1 MERPLTIGQ
10 LAHATGVATKTIRY
24 YEQVG
29 LLPAPRRSAAGYR
42 QYARRDVHRL
52 LFMRRARALGLSLR
66 SLKML
71 TAELDRGPGLTMRP
85 RLQHLVTEHLHA
97 VRQQIADCQL
107 LEQQLEQVLQRL
119 QTMPPT
125 ELAEDCR
132 CLESQAMPTAQWT
145 PQPPSTHTLEG
156 VDMSAHH
163 TMESLTRLVTTND
176 GHSDCGCGC
185 GCGCG
190 CNGELSLIQ
199 LLLPQSVVVAVGEE
213 ALRSKTKRDTL

>member
-1 MERPLTIGQ
+1 MEGPLSIGQ
-10 LAHATGVATKTIRY
+10 LARATGVAPKTIRY

-29 LLPAPRRSAAGYR
+29 LLPAPRRSATGYR

-66 SLKML
+66 SLKTL
-71 TAELDRGPGLTMRP
+71 TAELDRAPGLSMRP
-85 RLQHLVTEHLHA
+85 RLQRLVTEHLHA

-125 ELAEDCR
+125 APAEDCR
-132 CLESQAMPTAQWT
+132 CPESQAMPTAQWT
-145 PQPPSTHTLEG
+145 PQPPPTHTSG
-156 VDMSAHH
+156 GIDMHAHQ
-163 TMESLTRLVTTND
+163 TMESLTRLVTTSD
-176 GHSDCGCGC
+176 AHSACGCGC

-190 CNGELSLIQ
+190 CSGELSLIQ
-199 LLLPQSVVVAVGEE
+199 LLLPQPAAAAAGEE
-213 ALRSKTKRDTL
+213 ALSSKTTGDTL

>member
-10 LAHATGVATKTIRY
+10 LAHATGVAAKTIRY
-24 YEQVG
+24 YEQAG

-66 SLKML
+66 SLKTL
-71 TAELDRGPGLTMRP
+71 TAELDRGPGLSMRP

-107 LEQQLEQVLQRL
+107 LERQLEQVLQRL
-119 QTMPPT
+119 QTMPS
-125 ELAEDCR
+125 AEPAEGCQ
-132 CLESQAMPTAQWT
+132 CLESQALPTAQWP
-145 PQPPSTHTLEG
+145 PQPPPTHTPKG
-156 VDMSAHH
+156 VDMRAHH
-163 TMESLTRLVTTND
+163 TMESLTRLTTTSD

-185 GCGCG
+185 GCGC
-190 CNGELSLIQ
+190 NGELPLIQ
-199 LLLPQSVVVAVGEE
+199 LLLPQPVAAAVREE
-213 ALRSKTKRDTL
+213 TLSSKAKGNRQQ